1 MKIVEYRDWTQKQR
15 DLAQKIW
22 VKHLDK
28 FCPVVRP
35 KEYGCRPCDLGC
47 SCDRCQYDYDFNLEV
62 VLDVIDGIKITKQ
75 TFGEVTGLPEPRD
88 GVYYIVSKIV
98 AQACPDR
105 HDLLIPGPA
114 VKGED
119 GRPIGCN
126 GLSVI

>member
-75 TFGEVTGLPEPRD
+75 TFGEALVCLNRETVFITLSPKSWHRLALIVT
-88 GVYYIVSKIV
+88 I
-98 AQACPDR
+98 C
-105 HDLLIPGPA
+105 
-114 VKGED
+114 
-119 GRPIGCN
+119 
-126 GLSVI
+126 